1 MESQIV
7 ELLSGSTDM
16 GDTIKELEDLNEEM
30 QRALDWSRNLSYL
43 ALGVSLIVVVMA
55 MLVLGKR

>member
-16 GDTIKELEDLNEEM
+16 GNTIKELEALNEEM

-55 MLVLGKR
+55 MLVLSNR